1 MQNVQFDVCPKGQLA
16 GLNVELGK
24 ALGRPVNPESKRQA
38 RLATAPGKKTG
49 RPINPESKRQKRLA
63 ELAARAEANGGKVPR
78 GRKPNPNSKRQ
89 QAIAAKAEL
98 EALKAKVAELGLEL

>member
-16 GLNVELGK
+16 GMNVEMGK
-24 ALGRPVNPESKRQA
+24 ALGRPINPESKRQE

-49 RPINPESKRQKRLA
+49 RPVNPKSKRQQRLA
-63 ELAARAEANGGKVPR
+63 ELAERAEANGGQVPR

-89 QAIAAKAEL
+89 QAIAAKVEL

>member
-16 GLNVELGK
+16 GLNVVMGK
-24 ALGRPVNPESKRQA
+24 ALGRPVNPESKCQA
-38 RLATAPGKKTG
+38 RLAIAPGKKTG
-49 RPINPESKRQKRLA
+49 RPINPESKHQKRLA

-89 QAIAAKAEL
+89 QVIAVKAEL
-98 EALKAKVAELGLEL
+98 EALKAKVADLGLEL